1 MPPLSG
7 KIQKITSFFQK
18 SNSIAVS
25 DSSKANL
32 DKNVLTDSSLN
43 SSQLKVSY
51 ISQTLMTGST
61 SLQALLAYDR
71 LDIGNYIATRLTI
84 PDGLKPELLQKP
96 WIPPHQYDFPKYLQ
110 KVKGKDRFS
119 CFQYNWFNKFN
130 WLVYSV
136 AKNGSF
142 CKFCVLFAPT
152 SVAGPS
158 LGLHIEVAFSGAQ
171 HYVSQRRLL
180 CEHAGKGY
188 HLTAALKLECFLAT
202 LSSSTVVDNLSTASQ
217 QLLKSKKDYLEGFA
231 SVINC
236 VRRSFAK
243 RFLLGIAQ
251 SIIRTTDLL

>member
-1 MPPLSG
+1 
-7 KIQKITSFFQK
+7 
-18 SNSIAVS
+18 
-25 DSSKANL
+25 
-32 DKNVLTDSSLN
+32 
-43 SSQLKVSY
+43 
-51 ISQTLMTGST
+51 MTGST

-130 WLVYSV
+130 WLMYSV

-158 LGLHIEVAFSGAQ
+158 LGLHIEVAFSRAQ

-188 HLTAALKLECFLAT
+188 HLTAALKLEGFLAT

-231 SVINC
+231 SVMH
-236 VRRSFAK
+236 
-243 RFLLGIAQ
+243 LLGKQNIAYCGHFDSKSLSVNSLLQ
-251 SIIRTTDLL
+251 HKEGNLKTIINLLVARGDFKLTTYIEQASKNAIYLSWKTQDEFINIISN